1 MPKPEK
7 LIAAQQAKVARLNAR
22 IKALQVKR
30 DLELKILEELQDSL
44 TPEPTTSKN
53 PITETGAQP
62 FRGSQQVILEKRT
75 LRGKLDFT
83 GEQPPTGGMTF
94 DDVWSL
100 YANSNPKEWD
110 GSWPTLRAWLDS
122 KGWVVRAKTW

>member
-53 PITETGAQP
+53 PIVEGGGQP
-62 FRGSQQVILEKRT
+62 FRGTQPIILEKLT

-83 GEQPPTGGMTF
+83 GEQPPSGGMTF
-94 DDVWSL
+94 DDVYKL
-100 YANSNPKEWD
+100 YFKAVPTGG
-110 GSWPTLRAWLDS
+110 GSWETLRAWLDS